1 MTTLLNSKREVGP
14 ANVTYFLV
22 DVWKGLLA
30 PVLPPHFLVQRVVR
44 DEHPVELGP
53 GHRRLG
59 VEEDKA
65 VPGDRR
71 LLEPVLAG
79 FAVGRQFCLG
89 VNYLGE
95 AGEETESTV
104 RMH

>member
-1 MTTLLNSKREVGP
+1 MRE
-14 ANVTYFLV
+14 
-22 DVWKGLLA
+22 GLFT
-30 PVLPPHFLVQRVVR
+30 PVPTPNLLVQRVVR
-44 DEHPVELGP
+44 GEHPVELGP
-53 GHRRLG
+53 VHRGFG

-79 FAVGRQFCLG
+79 FAVGRQFRLG
-89 VNYLGE
+89 VNHLGK
-95 AGEETESTV
+95 AVEETESTV